1 MQESFRWYQCSV
13 GYSPPPPA
21 LPPPPPAGISVPA
34 ITSVVSVSTCKDPS
48 PDTSAVPVSTCKDPP
63 LTPGLCLLQ
72 EQNPDFRQKQ
82 HKYLNNINQINHSW
96 FMEFNVPSISNK
108 NEITTSAFT
117 NSILLKT
124 TDRPFTAQHKSRPSP
139 SMVQCM
145 HNATP
150 HTGKMERKRKKK
162 KKTKKEAKTMKL
174 ERNK

>member
-1 MQESFRWYQCSV
+1 
-13 GYSPPPPA
+13 
-21 LPPPPPAGISVPA
+21 
-34 ITSVVSVSTCKDPS
+34 
-48 PDTSAVPVSTCKDPP
+48 
-63 LTPGLCLLQ
+63 
-72 EQNPDFRQKQ
+72 
-82 HKYLNNINQINHSW
+82 
-96 FMEFNVPSISNK
+96 MEFNVPSISNK